1 MPTQQSEVFDID
13 SSEAGHLH
21 AHVSATG
28 PWGQEKGPGM
38 SIHLSAPMPGKSP
51 RNTGGF
57 FLSSCRARSRLG
69 RSSKRIVFDKLFP
82 HVGE

>member
-1 MPTQQSEVFDID
+1 MPMSRPLALGDRKKDPGCPFTYQRPCQAKVQGILEV
-13 SSEAGHLH
+13 
-21 AHVSATG
+21 
-28 PWGQEKGPGM
+28 
-38 SIHLSAPMPGKSP
+38 
-51 RNTGGF
+51 F